1 MSAPEASQ
9 ATTSPAAA
17 GVRERAELLGIATRA
32 AQAAAAG
39 IRRYAGDVGS
49 IAWRNKSHADF
60 VSEVDIAAEESLR
73 EIILHEIPDAVIIG
87 EELSPDASLGP
98 ITFIVDPLDG
108 TTNFLHGF
116 PWYAVSVAVLRDGAP
131 TAGVVINVPTGDVHS
146 AAAGLG
152 ARSNGRPIRISA
164 IEDPQRSLIG
174 TGFPFKTPAALDR
187 YAEQFKR
194 VTRATAGI
202 RRAGSAALD
211 LADVAIGRFDAFWE
225 LMLSPWDFAAGALI
239 VREAGGVITDDR
251 GAAVGHRASSIV
263 AGNPRMHAWLLAT
276 LTSVPE

>member
-9 ATTSPAAA
+9 ATTSPATFGA
-17 GVRERAELLGIATRA
+17 RECAELLDIASRA
-32 AQAAAAG
+32 AHAAAAG
-39 IRRYAGDVGS
+39 IRRSAGEIDS
-49 IAWRNKSHADF
+49 IVWRSKSHADF
-60 VSEVDIAAEESLR
+60 VSAVDVAAEESLR
-73 EIILHEIPDAVIIG
+73 DAILREIPDAVIVG
-87 EELSPDASLGP
+87 EELSPSASLGA

-108 TTNFLHGF
+108 TTNFLHSF
-116 PWYAVSVAVLRDGAP
+116 PWYAVSVAVFRDGAP
-131 TAGVVINVPTGDVHS
+131 AAGVVINVPTGDVHS

-152 ARSNGRPIRISA
+152 ARSNGHPIRVSA
-164 IEDPQRSLIG
+164 IDAPERALIG
-174 TGFPFKTPAALDR
+174 TGFPFKTPAELDR

-211 LADVAIGRFDAFWE
+211 LADVALGRFDAFWE
-225 LMLSPWDFAAGALI
+225 LLLSPWDFAAGALI
-239 VREAGGVITDDR
+239 VREAGGMVTDIR
-251 GAAVGHRASSIV
+251 GTAVGHDASSIV